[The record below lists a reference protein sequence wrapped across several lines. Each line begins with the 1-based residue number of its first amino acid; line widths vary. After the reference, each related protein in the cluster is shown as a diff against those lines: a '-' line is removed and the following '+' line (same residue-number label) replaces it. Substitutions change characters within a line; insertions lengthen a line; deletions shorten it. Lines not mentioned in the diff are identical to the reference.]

1 MASKKKPAR
10 KSRRDTGPVNEGK
23 LLPEGFV
30 SPFAPFLHL
39 HEEAVREAQRTPEAE
54 IRKQWERNKQSSKSP
69 SSETKPIKIVCR
81 ITGRVIEL

>member
-1 MASKKKPAR
+1 MASKN
-10 KSRRDTGPVNEGK
+10 KSALKSGRDTDPVNEGN
-23 LLPEGFV
+23 LLPDGFV

-39 HEEAVREAQRTPEAE
+39 HEEALRESQRTPEAE

-69 SSETKPIKIVCR
+69 SSETKPIKIVCP